1 MIRIDLLDYKYDNFS
16 NNQVNFD
23 NATTVSQYWTIN
35 NLGFATNIVGGSG
48 NNLIYPVTAKLTKG
62 EQYEISITVSNYGG
76 TGDIGFTIGGTDG
89 TADMGFGTNVRRS
102 SNGKT
107 SYAFTAS
114 ASDSLRIF
122 AKNTASGEITA
133 SVTQRN
139 GINWNDSVSGTLDV
153 GDSDEFPLSMNFSVS
168 DARNLNSR
176 TGTYS
181 KTFKIPATKNNNKIL
196 KSSYIEGSY
205 IEGNTISNQKPCRL
219 VVDNNLTL
227 VGLLQLTAVGKSTEP
242 LYYSCVFYGNNVDW
256 ASSLDNKLLK
266 DLSVNSVEDGSG
278 WDNLNSKG
286 ASTGVGLQ
294 ANRDSII
301 STWDVDNAVYK
312 TPYGGS
318 QTASDKPIVYP
329 IVGYGENN
337 EGGSDGRLQLLK
349 TRYDA
354 IASGNS
360 GNIGYS
366 GWFNNGDA
374 YPTPIPSMDFRPAIF
389 VYDIIKQLFNQEK
402 YTIVSTFIE
411 SDFFKGITM
420 LLPNF
425 KHNNVTQRIA
435 ENSFYGSFSG
445 KAYVGSFPYTTP
457 SILAN
462 QNYWPSLVIKW
473 NGNGASGTNS
483 FVVDDPSSMYSD
495 SAGYFTIQEYGFYD
509 INVSSIGGWLDSVCA
524 GTSDRNEVDYIR
536 IKCEVRTAGQ
546 TSWNNIGNAY
556 GLPDDNGRIYYSCPA
571 PPVADKPY
579 DFEDLQIENQWLNKN
594 DTIRFRLSYKM
605 GHGNGGSR
613 TIGWENYL
621 YGGTGVTGIPTGGT
635 SGSNGNISI
644 VHKGENVEYGQTF
657 DLKNVIDN
665 ESTQLGFL
673 RGIIHAFNLQFTTD
687 TVSRAVYI
695 EPYNDFY
702 KNQNEAIDWTYKVDQ
717 SLSQE
722 DKWIQSDLKRE
733 VIFKYKTDSNDKV
746 VEHRGL
752 TYWDGILDE
761 YPYREFLSSEFE
773 VGKSVFENPFFAGS
787 YNSRDGQTF
796 AGSATVL
803 QTPYRANLWGLC
815 DSGAIPTQGSACR
828 PDKGYNFL
836 PRLVNYVKSATF
848 NTSSPSRFTAA
859 VQDWSSSDITVIIP
873 GLSQTNTNPFLCYAN
888 SIDNATFTSSPR
900 QPLSYASVTQGGY
913 DATNNVIST
922 PTAYKGLYQTYYQA
936 MIEQLKS
943 NPRIKTIYV
952 NLKLSDI
959 TNLDLRKLVYIDG
972 YYYRINRVVDYKP
985 NNNEIT
991 KVELMLW
998 LDKGYIPVD
1007 TSFNS

>member
-435 ENSFYGSFSG
+435 ENSFYGSFQENHMLE
-445 KAYVGSFPYTTP
+445 AFL
-457 SILAN
+457 ILHP
-462 QNYWPSLVIKW
+462 QY
-473 NGNGASGTNS
+473 
-483 FVVDDPSSMYSD
+483 
-495 SAGYFTIQEYGFYD
+495 
-509 INVSSIGGWLDSVCA
+509 
-524 GTSDRNEVDYIR
+524 
-536 IKCEVRTAGQ
+536 
-546 TSWNNIGNAY
+546 
-556 GLPDDNGRIYYSCPA
+556 
-571 PPVADKPY
+571 
-579 DFEDLQIENQWLNKN
+579 LQIK
-594 DTIRFRLSYKM
+594 I
-605 GHGNGGSR
+605 
-613 TIGWENYL
+613 IGL
-621 YGGTGVTGIPTGGT
+621 
-635 SGSNGNISI
+635 
-644 VHKGENVEYGQTF
+644 H
-657 DLKNVIDN
+657 L
-665 ESTQLGFL
+665 
-673 RGIIHAFNLQFTTD
+673 
-687 TVSRAVYI
+687 
-695 EPYNDFY
+695 
-702 KNQNEAIDWTYKVDQ
+702 
-717 SLSQE
+717 
-722 DKWIQSDLKRE
+722 
-733 VIFKYKTDSNDKV
+733 
-746 VEHRGL
+746 
-752 TYWDGILDE
+752 
-761 YPYREFLSSEFE
+761 
-773 VGKSVFENPFFAGS
+773 
-787 YNSRDGQTF
+787 
-796 AGSATVL
+796 
-803 QTPYRANLWGLC
+803 
-815 DSGAIPTQGSACR
+815 
-828 PDKGYNFL
+828 
-836 PRLVNYVKSATF
+836 
-848 NTSSPSRFTAA
+848 
-859 VQDWSSSDITVIIP
+859 
-873 GLSQTNTNPFLCYAN
+873 
-888 SIDNATFTSSPR
+888 
-900 QPLSYASVTQGGY
+900 
-913 DATNNVIST
+913 
-922 PTAYKGLYQTYYQA
+922 
-936 MIEQLKS
+936 
-943 NPRIKTIYV
+943 
-952 NLKLSDI
+952 
-959 TNLDLRKLVYIDG
+959 
-972 YYYRINRVVDYKP
+972 
-985 NNNEIT
+985 
-991 KVELMLW
+991 
-998 LDKGYIPVD
+998 
-1007 TSFNS
+1007 